1 MISSP
6 GGYPKDINLYQAQ
19 KGLSHAALVTRRGGT
34 VILVAECP
42 EGTGSPHYEEWM
54 IGKQSYEDVLQAFK
68 AEGFCIGPHKGY
80 QIARD
85 ASRLRLMF
93 CSGMDEAFASAF
105 QLNPVRN
112 FQTAVDLALADL
124 QPGDRVGILPHA
136 SSTIPYILD

>member
-6 GGYPKDINLYQAQ
+6 GGHPKDINLYQAQ

-34 VILVAECP
+34 VILVAACP

-54 IGKQSYEDVLQAFK
+54 RGKKSYEDVFQAFK
-68 AEGFCIGPHKGY
+68 AEGFHIGPHKAY

-85 ASRLRLMF
+85 ASRLCLMF
-93 CSGMDEAFASAF
+93 YSGLEETFVRSLL
-105 QLNPVRN
+105 LNPVQN

-136 SSTIPYILD
+136 SSTIPYILS